1 MASFPFAVVIPARFG
16 STRLPGKP
24 LRSLLGKPL
33 VLWVYEQALATGADY
48 VAVATDDERIATVV
62 RDAGGRVV
70 MTRADHPSGTDRVAE
85 VAEREGFGEDAIVVN
100 LQGDE
105 PLVHPELISELV
117 EALATQPG
125 ADLATLAT
133 PLDTAAQRLDPNVVK
148 VVTDRHGFGLYFS
161 RHPIPFPRAVPDVAS
176 PGASSLQLRH
186 LGLYAYRHGTLR
198 RLTEH
203 PAVQLEQA
211 ERLEQLRALWL
222 GFRVFVK
229 TVPRAPGHGVDT
241 EADLQRVE
249 AMLRERGTG

>member
-1 MASFPFAVVIPARFG
+1 MATHSEALTGEMFIGAARVRGAAGTFRGHDPARG
-16 STRLPGKP
+16 AWLEPAYGGGTSADVERAC
-24 LRSLLGKPL
+24 
-33 VLWVYEQALATGADY
+33 QLAWEAFD
-48 VAVATDDERIATVV
+48 AFRDTDLE
-62 RDAGGRVV
+62 
-70 MTRADHPSGTDRVAE
+70 TRAR
-85 VAEREGFGEDAIVVN
+85 
-100 LQGDE
+100 L
-105 PLVHPELISELV
+105 
-117 EALATQPG
+117 
-125 ADLATLAT
+125 
-133 PLDTAAQRLDPNVVK
+133 LDTAAQRLDPNVVK